1 MERSEK
7 PDTKKPVIDRL
18 FGMPKASCIL
28 YKIHLKTNL
37 PEQGRSGGAASAA
50 GAASAGASAG
60 AGFVMDCQ

>member
-18 FGMPKASCIL
+18 FGMPKTSCIL

-37 PEQGRSGGAASAA
+37 PDQGRHLGGQHQQQEQHLRGLQRAQDS
-50 GAASAGASAG
+50 
-60 AGFVMDCQ
+60 